1 MAGRGTD
8 AERAV
13 SGSAALVALAVGS
26 ISPLAVAILFVN
38 DEMAQPAQELS
49 LGVPTRASGLL
60 TSAGA
65 AGGMTVSGIV
75 LANFRVRWTYKSNVL
90 FAWSRI
96 NLFNSKDRATIKN
109 WAYYSLFL
117 VQKSRANGR

>member
-1 MAGRGTD
+1 VGRSTCFGSSVGGVGLEGRGTD

-13 SGSAALVALAVGS
+13 SGSRVLLVLAVGS

-65 AGGMTVSGIV
+65 AGGRTVSGIV
-75 LANFRVRWTYKSNVL
+75 LAYFRVRWTYKSSVL

-96 NLFNSKDRATIKN
+96 NLFNGKDGVSIRD
-109 WAYYSLFL
+109 
-117 VQKSRANGR
+117 